1 MVLLEL
7 FGGNGRIG
15 RHTMVL
21 GGFLDI
27 LLHVNPLVGDRWIN
41 DLYLSNTH

>member
-1 MVLLEL
+1 MLLLEL

-21 GGFLDI
+21 GRVLDI

-41 DLYLSNTH
+41 YLYLSNTH